1 MSTRKKQPRPRK
13 QLPPKADQRV
23 SVATA
28 ADYTRRYQKSA
39 PASEKAGF
47 FFADGLR
54 QLLEQPGVA
63 GMRIYHGL
71 DETGRYR
78 MVLVGVDA
86 EGNDIVKGAS
96 RPKPTAQVK
105 ALMAAGSGEAVLL
118 DTHFPCPPWCP
129 RDSPLA

>member
-1 MSTRKKQPRPRK
+1 MTIRKKKSPRR
-13 QLPPKADQRV
+13 QLPPKTDQRV
-23 SVATA
+23 SLATA
-28 ADYTRRYQKSA
+28 ADYTKRYQRSA

-54 QLLEQPGVA
+54 QLLDQSGVA

-71 DETGRYR
+71 DESGRYR

-86 EGNDIVKGAS
+86 EGNDIVKGAARP
-96 RPKPTAQVK
+96 RPKS
-105 ALMAAGSGEAVLL
+105 AAYAMLASGSGEAVLL
-118 DTHFPCPPWCP
+118 DTHFPCPPFCP